1 MENVDLSKVKFALDV
16 GTRSLIGTVGIIED
30 NKFKVICEK
39 YLEHEERAMI
49 DGQIHDI
56 DLVAKGVKTILS
68 EIQSELGINLKDV
81 SIAAAGRFF
90 KNNKF

>member
-39 YLEHEERAMI
+39 
-49 DGQIHDI
+49 
-56 DLVAKGVKTILS
+56 
-68 EIQSELGINLKDV
+68 
-81 SIAAAGRFF
+81 
-90 KNNKF
+90 

>member
-16 GTRSLIGTVGIIED
+16 GMRSLIGTVGIIED

-39 YLEHEERAMI
+39 YLE
-49 DGQIHDI
+49 IHDI

-81 SIAAAGRFF
+81 SIAAAGF
-90 KNNKF
+90 

>member
-1 MENVDLSKVKFALDV
+1 
-16 GTRSLIGTVGIIED
+16 
-30 NKFKVICEK
+30 
-39 YLEHEERAMI
+39 MI